1 MRRTIRS
8 FAAQMGLIMKEQSI
22 ILRGDIISF
31 WVQISVQGIVLWYV
45 LVDPKMILESS
56 ETLRIGLH

>member
-8 FAAQMGLIMKEQSI
+8 FAAQMGFIMKEQSI
-22 ILRGDIISF
+22 ILRGEIISF